1 MTAHGVTIL
10 AHRNVPGRLAASAS
24 ALYARNLL
32 AFLTPLIGDDGL
44 EFDWDDEILAAT
56 VLTRD
61 GAVVHPR
68 FRSPPPGEAAGRD

>member
-1 MTAHGVTIL
+1 MTIL

-32 AFLTPLIGDDGL
+32 AFVTPLLGDGNL
-44 EFDWDDEILAAT
+44 RFDWDDEILAAT

-68 FRSPPPGEAAGRD
+68 FQPAPPPGATGAGAG